1 MSSTRAQLRND
12 DPNDTS
18 GLPLSICEEAKL
30 VEDAHT
36 EPDKR
41 ELRASIIEGIS
52 KAYTL
57 TSEAMESFGRT
68 IEESVN
74 ALTESSKLLQA
85 LTNDLSG

>member
-1 MSSTRAQLRND
+1 MSSTRAQLHND

-18 GLPLSICEEAKL
+18 GLSQSIFDEAKL
-30 VEDAHT
+30 VEAGHT
-36 EPDKR
+36 EPNKR
-41 ELRASIIEGIS
+41 ELRASIIEGVS
-52 KAYTL
+52 KAHTL
-57 TSEAMESFGRT
+57 ASEAMESFGRT

>member
-36 EPDKR
+36 EPNKR
-41 ELRASIIEGIS
+41 KLRASIIEGIS